1 MSADT
6 HEQRIGIMST
16 SQSLLSTPPA
26 GDQRFGHQGSP
37 RLPVMLIGVSL
48 AEIAEIAGIEV
59 RRFGDLACPDFTSE
73 NPARYP
79 RAPEG
84 APKWT

>member
-1 MSADT
+1 
-6 HEQRIGIMST
+6 MST
-16 SQSLLSTPPA
+16 SQA
-26 GDQRFGHQGSP
+26 FFGHRGPTTSVSAAKVSP
-37 RLPVMLIGVSL
+37 QPLAMLIGVSL
-48 AEIAEIAGIEV
+48 AEIAGIAGIEV
-59 RRFGDLACPDFTSE
+59 RRFPDLACPDFTSE

>member
-1 MSADT
+1 
-6 HEQRIGIMST
+6 MST
-16 SQSLLSTPPA
+16 TQAFFAHLQPTTSVSATKVSPQLPA
-26 GDQRFGHQGSP
+26 
-37 RLPVMLIGVSL
+37 MLIGVSL
-48 AEIAEIAGIEV
+48 AEIAGIAGIEV
-59 RRFGDLACPDFTSE
+59 RRFPDLACPDFTSE